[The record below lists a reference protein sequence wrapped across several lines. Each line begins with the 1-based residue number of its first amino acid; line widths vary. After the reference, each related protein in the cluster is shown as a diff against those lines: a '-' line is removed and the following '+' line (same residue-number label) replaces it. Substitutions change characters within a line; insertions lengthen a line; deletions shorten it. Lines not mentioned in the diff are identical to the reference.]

1 MDKLQASSFYQHFA
15 DNERPTIDYFVG
27 LFNQVLFK
35 KSTILTD
42 FLNPREQIILQTIVG
57 QQLQLEFSGGYQGAE
72 RKRAFINDFV
82 NYDGEPDFALTAL
95 EVEYNRKF
103 ITLKHG
109 DIYGA
114 LNNIGLEQGVYGDI
128 IHDENSRW
136 QFFVKNENTADIIT
150 QIERIGRNK
159 VRLVELEQKNII
171 QPVDEGTTNEVLL
184 SSARLDSII
193 STVAKISRSQ
203 AKDAIESGQVKLNW
217 LVVNDP
223 TITLG
228 ATDMVSLRHFGRFKL
243 ITELGETK
251 RGKHRFQIEQWL
263 SKKR

>member
-1 MDKLQASSFYQHFA
+1 
-15 DNERPTIDYFVG
+15 
-27 LFNQVLFK
+27 
-35 KSTILTD
+35 
-42 FLNPREQIILQTIVG
+42 
-57 QQLQLEFSGGYQGAE
+57 
-72 RKRAFINDFV
+72 
-82 NYDGEPDFALTAL
+82 ALTAL

-136 QFFVKNENTADIIT
+136 QFFVKNENAADIIT

-159 VRLVELEQKNII
+159 VRLVELEQENII

-228 ATDMVSLRHFGRFKL
+228 ATDMVSLRHFGRF
-243 ITELGETK
+243 
-251 RGKHRFQIEQWL
+251 
-263 SKKR
+263 